1 MSVWTELVGTRRD
14 LRLRGKWWHHV
25 AVGLGVF
32 SAFLVYLIV
41 DGRVANRPLKLTA
54 ANTYSLTLLHDAK
67 GRQTTT
73 TLADLDAL
81 TGMVGSVNDKGD
93 LVKLPRSSDADIR
106 CENQARYK
114 AGQSIKVGE
123 RSYRAILDYSGQ
135 PPGEGRHC
143 VATPEY
149 AAVDSLTATS
159 IAVFVPDGTGL
170 RKQQVQGFFSGIS
183 AMMVWLLLYW
193 NVYYRGLMPIYA
205 RRRQLRRRRHFE
217 RQGVR

>member
-1 MSVWTELVGTRRD
+1 MSLWTELVGTRRD

-25 AVGLGVF
+25 AVGFGVF

-41 DGRVANRPLKLTA
+41 GGNVANRPLKLTA
-54 ANTYSLTLLHDAK
+54 ADTYSLTLLNDAK

-81 TGMVGSVNDKGD
+81 GIVGSVNDKGE
-93 LVKLPRSSDADIR
+93 LIRLPESNDADIR
-106 CENQARYK
+106 CESQARYK
-114 AGQSIKVGE
+114 AGQSIKVGQ
-123 RSYRAILDYSGQ
+123 RSYRAILDYAGQ

-149 AAVDSLTATS
+149 AAVDSITATS
-159 IAVFVPDGTGL
+159 VAVFVPDGT
-170 RKQQVQGFFSGIS
+170 RQRRQQVKGFFAGIG
-183 AMMVWLLLYW
+183 AMLVWLILYW
-193 NVYYRGLMPIYA
+193 NAYYRGLMPIYA